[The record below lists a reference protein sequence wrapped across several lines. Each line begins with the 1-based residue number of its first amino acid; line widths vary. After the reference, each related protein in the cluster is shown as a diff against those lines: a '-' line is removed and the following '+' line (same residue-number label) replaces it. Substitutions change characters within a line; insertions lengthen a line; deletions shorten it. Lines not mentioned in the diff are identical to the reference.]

1 MMDSIINWN
10 WNTIILAL
18 FAILFC
24 IIISSCAGKAPTT
37 IGQFSVCPGT
47 PNCVSTKNINTKN
60 YISPIYYRGSRDNAK
75 RVLLLAIQPIKFAS
89 IKKELDQFIH
99 IEVTSKIFGF
109 VDDVEFYLNEPG
121 IIHFRSASRIG
132 YSDLGV
138 NRERMETIR
147 KAFQNLQ
154 E

>member
-1 MMDSIINWN
+1 MTRIFQVF
-10 WNTIILAL
+10 TIIS
-18 FAILFC
+18 FS

-37 IGQFSVCPGT
+37 IGQFAVCPET
-47 PNCVSTKNINTKN
+47 PNCVSTKNIKTKN
-60 YISPIYYRGSRDNAK
+60 YISPIYYKGSLDSAK
-75 RVLLLAIQPIKFAS
+75 RFLLLAIKPIKSVS
-89 IKKELDQFIH
+89 IKKELEQFIH

-121 IIHFRSASRIG
+121 TIHFRSASRLG

-147 KAFQNLQ
+147 NTFQNLK

>member
-1 MMDSIINWN
+1 MTRIFQVF
-10 WNTIILAL
+10 TIIS
-18 FAILFC
+18 FS

-37 IGQFSVCPGT
+37 IGQFAVCPET

-60 YISPIYYRGSRDNAK
+60 YISPIYYKGSLDSAK
-75 RVLLLAIQPIKFAS
+75 RFFLLAIKPIKSVS
-89 IKKELDQFIH
+89 IKKELEQFIH

-121 IIHFRSASRIG
+121 TIHFRSASRLG

-147 KAFQNLQ
+147 KTFQNLQ

>member
-1 MMDSIINWN
+1 MMDSIMSWN
-10 WNTIILAL
+10 WNTIILAII
-18 FAILFC
+18 AILSC

-60 YISPIYYRGSRDNAK
+60 YILPIYYKGSRDKAK
-75 RVLLLAIQPIKFAS
+75 RFLLLAIKPIKSVS

-99 IEVTSKIFGF
+99 IEVTSRIFGF
-109 VDDVEFYLNEPG
+109 VDDVEFYFNEPG

-147 KAFQNLQ
+147 KTFQNLQ

>member
-1 MMDSIINWN
+1 MTRIFQVF
-10 WNTIILAL
+10 TIIS
-18 FAILFC
+18 FS

-37 IGQFSVCPGT
+37 IGQFAVCPET

-60 YISPIYYRGSRDNAK
+60 YISPIYYKGSLDSAK
-75 RVLLLAIQPIKFAS
+75 RFLLLAIKPIKSVS
-89 IKKELDQFIH
+89 IKKELEQFIH

-121 IIHFRSASRIG
+121 TIHFRSASRLG

-147 KAFQNLQ
+147 NTFQNLK

>member
-1 MMDSIINWN
+1 MLDSIMNWN
-10 WNTIILAL
+10 WNTIFLAL
-18 FAILFC
+18 IAILSC

-60 YISPIYYRGSRDNAK
+60 YILPIYYKGSREKAK
-75 RVLLLAIQPIKFAS
+75 SSLLLAIKPIKSVS

-121 IIHFRSASRIG
+121 VIHFRSASRIG

-138 NRERMETIR
+138 NRKRMETIR
-147 KAFQNLQ
+147 KTFQNLQ

>member
-1 MMDSIINWN
+1 MMDSIMSWN
-10 WNTIILAL
+10 WNTIILAII
-18 FAILFC
+18 AILSC
-24 IIISSCAGKAPTT
+24 IIISSCTGKAPTT
-37 IGQFSVCPGT
+37 IGQFSICPGT

-60 YISPIYYRGSRDNAK
+60 YILPIYYKGSRDKAK
-75 RVLLLAIQPIKFAS
+75 RFLLLAIKPIKSVS

-99 IEVTSKIFGF
+99 IEVTSRIFGF

-147 KAFQNLQ
+147 KTFQNLQ

>member
-1 MMDSIINWN
+1 MTRIFQVF
-10 WNTIILAL
+10 TIIS
-18 FAILFC
+18 FS

-37 IGQFSVCPGT
+37 IGQFAVCPET

-60 YISPIYYRGSRDNAK
+60 YISPIYYKGSLDSAK
-75 RVLLLAIQPIKFAS
+75 RFLLLAIKPIKSVS
-89 IKKELDQFIH
+89 IKKELEQFIH

-147 KAFQNLQ
+147 KTFQSLK

>member
-1 MMDSIINWN
+1 MTRIFQVF
-10 WNTIILAL
+10 TIIS
-18 FAILFC
+18 FC

-37 IGQFSVCPGT
+37 IGQFAVCPET

-60 YISPIYYRGSRDNAK
+60 YISPIYYKGSLDSAK
-75 RVLLLAIQPIKFAS
+75 RFLLLAIKPIKSVS
-89 IKKELDQFIH
+89 IKKELEQFIH

-121 IIHFRSASRIG
+121 TIHFRSASRLG

-147 KAFQNLQ
+147 KTFQSLK

>member
-1 MMDSIINWN
+1 MTRIFQVF
-10 WNTIILAL
+10 TIIS
-18 FAILFC
+18 FS

-37 IGQFSVCPGT
+37 IGQFAVCPET
-47 PNCVSTKNINTKN
+47 PNCVSTKNINTKS
-60 YISPIYYRGSRDNAK
+60 YIPPIYYKGSLDSAK
-75 RVLLLAIQPIKFAS
+75 RFLFLAIKPINSVS
-89 IKKELDQFIH
+89 IKKDLERFIH

-109 VDDVEFYLNEPG
+109 IDDVEFYLNEPG
-121 IIHFRSASRIG
+121 IIHFRSASRLG

-147 KAFQNLQ
+147 NTFQNLK

>member
-1 MMDSIINWN
+1 MTRIFQVF
-10 WNTIILAL
+10 TIIS
-18 FAILFC
+18 FS

-37 IGQFSVCPGT
+37 IGQFAVCPET

-60 YISPIYYRGSRDNAK
+60 YISPIYYKGSLDSAK
-75 RVLLLAIQPIKFAS
+75 RFLLLAIKPIKSVS
-89 IKKELDQFIH
+89 IKKELEQFIH

-109 VDDVEFYLNEPG
+109 IDDVEFYLNEPG
-121 IIHFRSASRIG
+121 IIHFRSASRLG

-147 KAFQNLQ
+147 KTFQSLK

>member
-1 MMDSIINWN
+1 MTRIFQVF
-10 WNTIILAL
+10 TIIS
-18 FAILFC
+18 FSIL
-24 IIISSCAGKAPTT
+24 ISSCAGKAPTT
-37 IGQFSVCPGT
+37 IGQFAVCPET

-60 YISPIYYRGSRDNAK
+60 YISPIYYKGSLDSAK
-75 RVLLLAIQPIKFAS
+75 RFLLLAIKPIKSVS
-89 IKKELDQFIH
+89 IKKELEQFIH

-109 VDDVEFYLNEPG
+109 IDDVEFYLNEPG
-121 IIHFRSASRIG
+121 IIHFRSASRLG

-147 KAFQNLQ
+147 KTFQSLK

>member
-1 MMDSIINWN
+1 MMNSVMSWN
-10 WNTIILAL
+10 WNTIILA
-18 FAILFC
+18 IIVISSC
-24 IIISSCAGKAPTT
+24 IFISSCAGKVPTT

-60 YISPIYYRGSRDNAK
+60 YILPIYYKGSREKAK
-75 RVLLLAIQPIKFAS
+75 SSLLLAIKPIKSVS

-121 IIHFRSASRIG
+121 VIHFRSASRIG

-147 KAFQNLQ
+147 NTFQNLK

>member
-1 MMDSIINWN
+1 MNN
-10 WNTIILAL
+10 ILTQ
-18 FAILFC
+18 IC
-24 IIISSCAGKAPTT
+24 EK
-37 IGQFSVCPGT
+37 
-47 PNCVSTKNINTKN
+47 K
-60 YISPIYYRGSRDNAK
+60 
-75 RVLLLAIQPIKFAS
+75 
-89 IKKELDQFIH
+89 KKELDQFFH
-99 IEVTSKIFGF
+99 IEVTSRIFGF

-147 KAFQNLQ
+147 KTFQNLQ

>member
-1 MMDSIINWN
+1 MTRIFQVF
-10 WNTIILAL
+10 TIIS
-18 FAILFC
+18 FSIL
-24 IIISSCAGKAPTT
+24 ISSCAGKAPTT
-37 IGQFSVCPGT
+37 IGQFAVCPET

-60 YISPIYYRGSRDNAK
+60 YILPIYYKGSLDSAK
-75 RVLLLAIQPIKFAS
+75 RFLLLAIKPIKSVS
-89 IKKELDQFIH
+89 IKKELEQFIH

-147 KAFQNLQ
+147 KTFQSLK

>member
-1 MMDSIINWN
+1 MLEKLQQLLASFLFVQEHLTAYLLKILILRIIFY
-10 WNTIILAL
+10 L
-18 FAILFC
+18 F
-24 IIISSCAGKAPTT
+24 TT
-37 IGQFSVCPGT
+37 KVH
-47 PNCVSTKNINTKN
+47 
-60 YISPIYYRGSRDNAK
+60 AK
-75 RVLLLAIQPIKFAS
+75 RLKGSLLLAIKPIKSVS

-121 IIHFRSASRIG
+121 VIHFRSASRIG

-147 KAFQNLQ
+147 NNFSKFTGIV
-154 E
+154 

>member
-1 MMDSIINWN
+1 MTRIFQVF
-10 WNTIILAL
+10 TIIS
-18 FAILFC
+18 FSIL
-24 IIISSCAGKAPTT
+24 ISACAGKAPTT
-37 IGQFSVCPGT
+37 IGQFAVCPET

-60 YISPIYYRGSRDNAK
+60 YILPIYYKGSLDSAK
-75 RVLLLAIQPIKFAS
+75 RFLLLAIKPIKSVS
-89 IKKELDQFIH
+89 IKKELEQFIH
-99 IEVTSKIFGF
+99 IEVTSKFFGF

-121 IIHFRSASRIG
+121 TIHFRSASRLG

-147 KAFQNLQ
+147 KTFQNLK

>member
-1 MMDSIINWN
+1 MTRIFQAF
-10 WNTIILAL
+10 TII
-18 FAILFC
+18 FFC
-24 IIISSCAGKAPTT
+24 IIISSCAGKAPTS
-37 IGQFSVCPGT
+37 IGQFAVCPET

-60 YISPIYYRGSRDNAK
+60 YISPIYYKGSRDNAK
-75 RVLLLAIQPIKFAS
+75 RILLLAIQPIESVS

-99 IEVTSKIFGF
+99 IEVTSKIFRF

-121 IIHFRSASRIG
+121 VIHFRSASRIG

-138 NRERMETIR
+138 NRDRMETFR
-147 KAFQNLQ
+147 KTFQQLQ

>member
-1 MMDSIINWN
+1 MTRIFQAF
-10 WNTIILAL
+10 TII
-18 FAILFC
+18 FFC
-24 IIISSCAGKAPTT
+24 IIISSCAGKAPTS
-37 IGQFSVCPGT
+37 IGQFAVCPET

-60 YISPIYYRGSRDNAK
+60 YISPIYYKGSRDNAK
-75 RVLLLAIQPIKFAS
+75 RILLLAIQPIESVS

-121 IIHFRSASRIG
+121 VIPFRSASRIG
-132 YSDLGV
+132 YSDLGG

>member
-1 MMDSIINWN
+1 MMDSIMSWN
-10 WNTIILAL
+10 WNTIILAII
-18 FAILFC
+18 AILFSL
-24 IIISSCAGKAPTT
+24 IISSCAGKAPTT

-60 YISPIYYRGSRDNAK
+60 YISPIYYKGSRDNAK
-75 RVLLLAIQPIKFAS
+75 RILLLAIQPIKSVS

-99 IEVTSKIFGF
+99 IEVTSKFFHF

-121 IIHFRSASRIG
+121 VIHFRSASRIG

-147 KAFQNLQ
+147 KTFQKLQ

>member
-1 MMDSIINWN
+1 MTRVFQTVVIFFFS
-10 WNTIILAL
+10 
-18 FAILFC
+18 
-24 IIISSCAGKAPTT
+24 IIISSCAGKTPAT
-37 IGQFSVCPGT
+37 IGQFAVCPET

-60 YISPIYYRGSRDNAK
+60 YILPITYKGSRDNAK
-75 RVLLLAIQPIKFAS
+75 KFLLLTIKSFKSAK
-89 IKKELDQFIH
+89 IKKELEQFIH
-99 IEVTSKIFGF
+99 VEVTSKIFGF
-109 VDDVEFYLNEPG
+109 VDDVEFYLNEPE

-147 KAFQNLQ
+147 KKFNKLN

>member
-1 MMDSIINWN
+1 MTRIFQAF
-10 WNTIILAL
+10 TI
-18 FAILFC
+18 ILFC
-24 IIISSCAGKAPTT
+24 IINSACAGKAPIT
-37 IGQFSVCPGT
+37 IGQFAVCPET

-60 YISPIYYRGSRDNAK
+60 YILPIYYKGSRDKAK
-75 RVLLLAIQPIKFAS
+75 SFLLLAIKPIKSVS

-99 IEVTSKIFGF
+99 IEVTSKVFGF

-121 IIHFRSASRIG
+121 VIHFRSASRIG

-147 KAFQNLQ
+147 KTFQNLKK
-154 E
+154 

>member
-1 MMDSIINWN
+1 MTRIFQVF
-10 WNTIILAL
+10 TIIS
-18 FAILFC
+18 FS

-37 IGQFSVCPGT
+37 IGQFAICPET

-60 YISPIYYRGSRDNAK
+60 YISPIYYKGSLDSAK
-75 RVLLLAIQPIKFAS
+75 RFLLLAIKPIKSVS
-89 IKKELDQFIH
+89 IKKELEQFIH

-121 IIHFRSASRIG
+121 TIHFRSASRLG

-147 KAFQNLQ
+147 NTFQNLK

>member
-1 MMDSIINWN
+1 MTRIFQVF
-10 WNTIILAL
+10 TIIS
-18 FAILFC
+18 FSIL
-24 IIISSCAGKAPTT
+24 ISSCAGKVPTT
-37 IGQFSVCPGT
+37 IGQFAVCPET
-47 PNCVSTKNINTKN
+47 PNCVSTKNINTKS
-60 YISPIYYRGSRDNAK
+60 YIPPIYYKGSLDSAK
-75 RVLLLAIQPIKFAS
+75 RFLLLAIKPIKSVS
-89 IKKELDQFIH
+89 IKKELEQFIH

-121 IIHFRSASRIG
+121 TIHFRSASRLG

-147 KAFQNLQ
+147 NTFQNLK

>member
-1 MMDSIINWN
+1 MTRIFQVF
-10 WNTIILAL
+10 TIIS
-18 FAILFC
+18 FSIL
-24 IIISSCAGKAPTT
+24 ISSCAGKAPTT
-37 IGQFSVCPGT
+37 IGQFAVCPET

-60 YISPIYYRGSRDNAK
+60 YISPIYYKGSLDSAK
-75 RVLLLAIQPIKFAS
+75 RFLLLAIKPIKSVS
-89 IKKELDQFIH
+89 IKKELEQFIH

-121 IIHFRSASRIG
+121 TIHFRSASRLG

-147 KAFQNLQ
+147 NTFQNLK

>member
-1 MMDSIINWN
+1 MTRIFQVF
-10 WNTIILAL
+10 TIIS
-18 FAILFC
+18 FSIL
-24 IIISSCAGKAPTT
+24 ISSCAGKAPTT
-37 IGQFSVCPGT
+37 IGQFAVCPET

-60 YISPIYYRGSRDNAK
+60 YISPIYYKGSLDSAK
-75 RVLLLAIQPIKFAS
+75 RFLLLAIKPIKSVS

-121 IIHFRSASRIG
+121 VIHFRSASRIG

-147 KAFQNLQ
+147 KTFQNLQ

>member
-1 MMDSIINWN
+1 MTRIFQVF
-10 WNTIILAL
+10 TIIS
-18 FAILFC
+18 FS

-37 IGQFSVCPGT
+37 IGQFAVCPET

-60 YISPIYYRGSRDNAK
+60 YISPIYYKGSLDSAK
-75 RVLLLAIQPIKFAS
+75 RFLLLAIKPIKSVS
-89 IKKELDQFIH
+89 IKKELEQFIH

-109 VDDVEFYLNEPG
+109 IDDVEFYLNEPG

-147 KAFQNLQ
+147 KTFQSLK

>member
-1 MMDSIINWN
+1 MTRIFQVF
-10 WNTIILAL
+10 TIIS
-18 FAILFC
+18 FS

-37 IGQFSVCPGT
+37 IGQFAVCPET

-60 YISPIYYRGSRDNAK
+60 YISPIYYKGSLDSAK
-75 RVLLLAIQPIKFAS
+75 RFLLLAIKPIKSVS
-89 IKKELDQFIH
+89 IKKELEQFIH
-99 IEVTSKIFGF
+99 IEVTSKFFGF

-121 IIHFRSASRIG
+121 TIHFRSASRLG

-147 KAFQNLQ
+147 NTFQNLK

>member
-1 MMDSIINWN
+1 MTRIFQVF
-10 WNTIILAL
+10 TIIS
-18 FAILFC
+18 FS

-37 IGQFSVCPGT
+37 IGQFAVCPET

-60 YISPIYYRGSRDNAK
+60 YISPIYYKGSLDSAK
-75 RVLLLAIQPIKFAS
+75 RFLLLAIKPIKSVS
-89 IKKELDQFIH
+89 IKKELEQFIH

-121 IIHFRSASRIG
+121 IIHFRSASRLG

-147 KAFQNLQ
+147 NTFQNLK

>member
-1 MMDSIINWN
+1 MTRIFQVF
-10 WNTIILAL
+10 TIIS
-18 FAILFC
+18 FS

-37 IGQFSVCPGT
+37 IGQFAVCPET

-60 YISPIYYRGSRDNAK
+60 YISPIYYKGSLDRAK
-75 RVLLLAIQPIKFAS
+75 RFLLLAIKPIKSVS
-89 IKKELDQFIH
+89 IKKELEQFIH

-121 IIHFRSASRIG
+121 TIHFRSASRLG

-147 KAFQNLQ
+147 NTFQNLK

>member
-1 MMDSIINWN
+1 MN
-10 WNTIILAL
+10 
-18 FAILFC
+18 
-24 IIISSCAGKAPTT
+24 
-37 IGQFSVCPGT
+37 V
-47 PNCVSTKNINTKN
+47 NTKN
-60 YISPIYYRGSRDNAK
+60 YILPIYYKGSRDKAK
-75 RVLLLAIQPIKFAS
+75 RFLLLAIKPIKSVS

-99 IEVTSKIFGF
+99 IEVTSRIFGF

-147 KAFQNLQ
+147 KTFQNLQ

>member
-10 WNTIILAL
+10 WNTIILAIIS
-18 FAILFC
+18 ILSC

-60 YISPIYYRGSRDNAK
+60 YILPIYYKGSRDDAK
-75 RVLLLAIQPIKFAS
+75 SILLLAIKPIKSVS

-121 IIHFRSASRIG
+121 TIHFRSASRVG

-147 KAFQNLQ
+147 KTFQNLKK
-154 E
+154 

>member
-1 MMDSIINWN
+1 MTRIFQVF
-10 WNTIILAL
+10 TIIS
-18 FAILFC
+18 FS

-37 IGQFSVCPGT
+37 IGQFAVCPET

-60 YISPIYYRGSRDNAK
+60 YILPIYYKGSLDSAK
-75 RVLLLAIQPIKFAS
+75 RFLFLAIKPINSVS
-89 IKKELDQFIH
+89 IKKDLERFIH

-109 VDDVEFYLNEPG
+109 IDDVEFYLNEPG
-121 IIHFRSASRIG
+121 IIHFRSASRLG

-147 KAFQNLQ
+147 KTFQSLK

>member
-1 MMDSIINWN
+1 MTRIFQVF
-10 WNTIILAL
+10 TIIS
-18 FAILFC
+18 FS

-37 IGQFSVCPGT
+37 IGQFAVCPET

-60 YISPIYYRGSRDNAK
+60 YISPIYYKGSLDSAK
-75 RVLLLAIQPIKFAS
+75 RFLLLAIKPIKSVS
-89 IKKELDQFIH
+89 IKKELEQFIH

-121 IIHFRSASRIG
+121 TIHFRSASRLG

-147 KAFQNLQ
+147 KTFQNLK

>member
-1 MMDSIINWN
+1 MTRIFQVF
-10 WNTIILAL
+10 TIIS
-18 FAILFC
+18 FS

-37 IGQFSVCPGT
+37 IGQFAVCPET

-60 YISPIYYRGSRDNAK
+60 YISPIYYKGSLDSAK
-75 RVLLLAIQPIKFAS
+75 RFLLLAIKPIKSVS
-89 IKKELDQFIH
+89 IKKELEQFIH

-121 IIHFRSASRIG
+121 TIHFRSASRLG

-147 KAFQNLQ
+147 NTFQSLK

>member
-1 MMDSIINWN
+1 MHNYFPPVLEKLQQLLASFLFVQEHLTAYLLKILILRIIFY
-10 WNTIILAL
+10 L
-18 FAILFC
+18 F
-24 IIISSCAGKAPTT
+24 TT
-37 IGQFSVCPGT
+37 
-47 PNCVSTKNINTKN
+47 K
-60 YISPIYYRGSRDNAK
+60 GSRDKAK
-75 RVLLLAIQPIKFAS
+75 RFLLLAIKPIKSVS

-99 IEVTSKIFGF
+99 IEVTSRIFGF

-147 KAFQNLQ
+147 KTFQNLQ

>member
-1 MMDSIINWN
+1 MDRIMSWN
-10 WNTIILAL
+10 WNTIILTIITI
-18 FAILFC
+18 FSC
-24 IIISSCAGKAPTT
+24 IFISSCAGKVPTT
-37 IGQFSVCPGT
+37 IGQFSVCPRT
-47 PNCVSTKNINTKN
+47 SNCVSTKNINTKN